1 MTDTNDIA
9 AKKYLFSTRN
19 LIPYFIKKYD
29 FVASSKETGPDGN
42 AISDKIA
49 EMAIFP
55 YITENGTRHGKLKDS
70 RINWYY
76 CDDPSGNNLISTE
89 SYRILNIAEFED
101 ATVVKL
107 KQIFGSDGKGY
118 LKKFSS
124 SVVINDLVANMG
136 KEKSYSARWW
146 EYASDAIAKWNPN
159 DDPGSNFEVATK
171 GIQDSYFLFDD
182 HYCLPEFQ
190 KLFERFYICRDI
202 RNTNGYKEFIQK
214 NPEKKT
220 EDKNRFLQYLGI
232 PSSFIVAKKYGKGQL
247 SPIIHV
253 LLQKIKIMGFP
264 VRQDKKKDYDLC
276 RLAEYIFFHVIFKED
291 KKFLL
296 DLWQD
301 KDTMRSIPVLS
312 SKGFFLRASHSMF
325 FVKNPAQTEIP
336 DNQLNYLFVSSN
348 YSTEQKELIAYDIAE
363 VKNYSKYSFL
373 NVPEYLFYKW
383 VWQFTQNED
392 LVDNLLVLF
401 TKTSRIGIRDS
412 EFPLNVL
419 RAACREKEDGY
430 GRKRLF
436 AITRKST
443 ASNIRFTLDI
453 TVDTLIRYRDVLN
466 AVRDAADYNICI
478 HSPGGDPVKE
488 PWITNVKKQ
497 ILDAAYRTDPSCYS
511 VIDNNAF
518 WKHVYIID
526 SKNSTVDSYG
536 QYVNVSY
543 IDSRNLFVDNM
554 ILLVKDRNP
563 NSYAIAIANYI
574 YDYLGIKLEN
584 VTVNWKE
591 EYNNLASQVRRFI
604 RNKERIIPDSELL
617 FTESDMADIRT
628 LDVELDKWRLLE
640 TKRKK
645 ILNNRITES
654 DYDYWNEFL
663 NSKYHGRC
671 QLCGNRTVSGID
683 SAHTWTYR
691 IVKQKDNR
699 LANMEAN
706 LFCLCP
712 SCHGELSYGFKGKD
726 LTSILTATKEYYG
739 QIQECLEEQPDD
751 AEISDSIISEFAD
764 YKETYEG
771 FHSPIVCDV
780 IVNGCEHKMKFS
792 WEHFMNLAFLLE
804 CNQDKSS

>member
-124 SVVINDLVANMG
+124 SVVINDLVANME

-430 GRKRLF
+430 GRKIRL
-436 AITRKST
+436 
-443 ASNIRFTLDI
+443 
-453 TVDTLIRYRDVLN
+453 
-466 AVRDAADYNICI
+466 
-478 HSPGGDPVKE
+478 
-488 PWITNVKKQ
+488 
-497 ILDAAYRTDPSCYS
+497 IL
-511 VIDNNAF
+511 
-518 WKHVYIID
+518 
-526 SKNSTVDSYG
+526 
-536 QYVNVSY
+536 Q
-543 IDSRNLFVDNM
+543 
-554 ILLVKDRNP
+554 
-563 NSYAIAIANYI
+563 
-574 YDYLGIKLEN
+574 
-584 VTVNWKE
+584 
-591 EYNNLASQVRRFI
+591 
-604 RNKERIIPDSELL
+604 
-617 FTESDMADIRT
+617 
-628 LDVELDKWRLLE
+628 
-640 TKRKK
+640 
-645 ILNNRITES
+645 
-654 DYDYWNEFL
+654 
-663 NSKYHGRC
+663 
-671 QLCGNRTVSGID
+671 
-683 SAHTWTYR
+683 
-691 IVKQKDNR
+691 
-699 LANMEAN
+699 
-706 LFCLCP
+706 
-712 SCHGELSYGFKGKD
+712 
-726 LTSILTATKEYYG
+726 
-739 QIQECLEEQPDD
+739 
-751 AEISDSIISEFAD
+751 
-764 YKETYEG
+764 
-771 FHSPIVCDV
+771 
-780 IVNGCEHKMKFS
+780 
-792 WEHFMNLAFLLE
+792 
-804 CNQDKSS
+804 